1 MDKDTLNNILQ
12 SHEAWLNGYSG
23 GKRADLKFA
32 DLQGVNLQWANLQG
46 ADLQDADIQDTDL
59 RCVDLEGANLEG
71 ANLKGANLKGA
82 NLKGVNLKGVN
93 LSNADLQR
101 ANLGDADLQDVNLRY
116 ADLRCANLMGA
127 SLERTDTGNAN
138 LHGANDVPYIPMTCP
153 DKGAFI
159 AWKKAF
165 AFYDTYIVK
174 LLIPE
179 DARRSSA
186 TGRKCRAD
194 KAVVLSIE
202 PIFEIPVIP
211 DEVYSR
217 YDPSFA
223 YKVGQTV
230 VVPDFDTDRFN
241 ECSTGIHFF
250 INRREAIDY

>member
-1 MDKDTLNNILQ
+1 MDKDTLNNILHQ
-12 SHEAWLNGYSG
+12 HEAWLNGYG
-23 GKRADLKFA
+23 GKRANLECA
-32 DLQGVNLQWANLQG
+32 DLQGVNFQGVNLRSADLNGAYLERANLQD
-46 ADLQDADIQDTDL
+46 ADLKDADIQDTDL
-59 RCVDLEGANLEG
+59 RGVNLQGANLEG
-71 ANLKGANLKGA
+71 ANLEDAYLIGAH
-82 NLKGVNLKGVN
+82 
-93 LSNADLQR
+93 LQR
-101 ANLGDADLQDVNLRY
+101 ANLRYANLQGANLRDADLQDVDLLW
-116 ADLRCANLMGA
+116 ADLRCANLM
-127 SLERTDTGNAN
+127 
-138 LHGANDVPYIPMTCP
+138 GANDVPYIPMTCP

-165 AFYDTYIVK
+165 ALYDTYIVK

-194 KAVVLSIE
+194 KAIVLSIE
-202 PIFEIPVIP
+202 PIFVTPVIP

-250 INRREAIDY
+250 INRQEAIDY

>member
-1 MDKDTLNNILQ
+1 MDKNTLNNILQ
-12 SHEAWLNGYSG
+12 QHEAWLNGYG
-23 GKRADLKFA
+23 GRRANLECA
-32 DLQGVNLQWANLQG
+32 DLQGVNLQGVNLRSANLNGAYLERANLQD
-46 ADLQDADIQDTDL
+46 ANLKDADIQDTDL
-59 RCVDLEGANLEG
+59 RGVNLQGANLEG
-71 ANLKGANLKGA
+71 ANL
-82 NLKGVNLKGVN
+82 
-93 LSNADLQR
+93 
-101 ANLGDADLQDVNLRY
+101 RY
-116 ADLRCANLMGA
+116 ADLQKANLRDAYLQNVNLLGADIRCANLMGA
-127 SLERTDTGNAN
+127 
-138 LHGANDVPYIPMTCP
+138 HDVPYIPMTCP
-153 DKGAFI
+153 DEGAFI

-179 DARRSSA
+179 DARRLSA

-202 PIFEIPVIP
+202 PIFVTPVIP

-230 VVPDFDTDRFN
+230 VVQDFDTDRFN

-250 INRREAIDY
+250 INRQEAVDY

>member
-1 MDKDTLNNILQ
+1 MNKDTLNNILHQ
-12 SHEAWLNGYSG
+12 HEAWLNGYG
-23 GKRADLKFA
+23 GKRAILECE
-32 DLQGVNLQWANLQG
+32 DLQGVNLQGVNLRSADLNGAYLQRANLQG
-46 ADLQDADIQDTDL
+46 ADLKDADIKDTDL
-59 RCVDLEGANLEG
+59 RCVNLEGANLEG
-71 ANLKGANLKGA
+71 ANLEDACLIGANL
-82 NLKGVNLKGVN
+82 
-93 LSNADLQR
+93 QR
-101 ANLGDADLQDVNLRY
+101 VNLRY
-116 ADLRCANLMGA
+116 VNLQGANLRGVDLKDADLLGADLRCANLMGA
-127 SLERTDTGNAN
+127 
-138 LHGANDVPYIPMTCP
+138 NDVPYIPMAFP
-153 DKGAFI
+153 DEGAFI
-159 AWKKAF
+159 AWKKAV

-202 PIFEIPVIP
+202 PIFGMPVIP

-250 INRREAIDY
+250 IDRQEAIDYQL